1 MSQKL
6 ASSPATP
13 LSLGFSLGAT
23 EQMRRLCEI
32 QSFKQQPDY
41 NGFIS
46 QVLNLAAQA
55 EQRIAEQEAR
65 IQHLES
71 LSTTDELTGLLN
83 RRGFMEGLNRALQ
96 SARRYDEE
104 GVLTFIDLDGF
115 KTINDTHGHEAGD
128 LILRR
133 VSELLLSNVRKT
145 DLVARIGGDE
155 FAVLF
160 VHAVKQVGR
169 KRAEILRQILNAS
182 AVSYNGVMAPV
193 RASLGCADYSCWSQ
207 PDEIM
212 RKADRAMY
220 REKNRRAQKLR
231 LISQSKT

>member
-1 MSQKL
+1 M
-6 ASSPATP
+6 P
-13 LSLGFSLGAT
+13 GFPLGAT

-32 QSFKQQPDY
+32 HTFKQQPDY
-41 NGFIS
+41 NSFIA
-46 QVLNLAAQA
+46 QVLSLAAQA

-83 RRGFMEGLNRALQ
+83 RRGFTEGLCRVLQ

-104 GVLTFIDLDGF
+104 GVLAFIDLDGF
-115 KTINDTHGHEAGD
+115 KAINDTHGHEAGD

-155 FAVLF
+155 FAVIF
-160 VHAVKQVGR
+160 VQAEKLIGR
-169 KRAEILRQILNAS
+169 KRAEVLRQLLNVS
-182 AVSYNGVMAPV
+182 TVSYDGAMVPV
-193 RASLGCADYSCWSQ
+193 RASLGCADYSVWSQ
-207 PDEIM
+207 PDELI

-220 REKNRRAQKLR
+220 REKHRRAQKLR
-231 LISQSKT
+231 LISQNQA

>member
-6 ASSPATP
+6 ISEPSAH
-13 LSLGFSLGAT
+13 LMLGFPLGAT

-32 QSFKQQPDY
+32 HSFRHQPDY
-41 NGFIS
+41 KGFIA
-46 QVLNLAAQA
+46 QILNLAAQA

-83 RRGFMEGLNRALQ
+83 RRGFTDGLNRALQ
-96 SARRYDEE
+96 AARRYDEE

-115 KTINDTHGHEAGD
+115 KAINDTHGHEAGD

-133 VSELLLSNVRKT
+133 VSELLLGNVRKT

-182 AVSYNGVMAPV
+182 TLSYNGAMVPV

-220 REKNRRAQKLR
+220 REKHRRLQKLR
-231 LISQSKT
+231 LVSKSKT

>member
-6 ASSPATP
+6 ASSPAIYP
-13 LSLGFSLGAT
+13 ILGFPLGAT

-32 QSFKQQPDY
+32 HRFKQQPDY
-41 NGFIS
+41 NGFIA

-55 EQRIAEQEAR
+55 EQRITEQEAR

-83 RRGFMEGLNRALQ
+83 RRGFTDGLNRALQ

-115 KTINDTHGHEAGD
+115 KAINDAHGHEAGD

-133 VSELLLSNVRKT
+133 VSELLLNNVRKT

-169 KRAEILRQILNAS
+169 KRAEVLRQILNAS
-182 AVSYNGVMAPV
+182 TVSYNGAMMPV
-193 RASLGCADYSCWSQ
+193 RASLGCAGYSCWSQ
-207 PDEIM
+207 PDDVM

-220 REKNRRAQKLR
+220 REKHRRALKLTVC
-231 LISQSKT
+231 LET